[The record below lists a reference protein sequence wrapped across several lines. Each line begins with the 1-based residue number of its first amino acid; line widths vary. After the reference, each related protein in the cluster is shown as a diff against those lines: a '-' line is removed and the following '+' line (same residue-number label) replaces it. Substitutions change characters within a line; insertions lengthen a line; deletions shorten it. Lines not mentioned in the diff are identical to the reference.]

1 MTQTNEG
8 TLLGGR
14 VKYRQFTSG
23 HRSGFEPVLLAASI
37 NAKPGEQV
45 LEAGSGAGAALLCLG
60 YRIAGLAGTGLE
72 IDPTLAALANENFKI
87 NGLQNFFCLQGD
99 TAHPPFSGIFQH
111 AIANP
116 PWFNPAATKSPDEK
130 RALAHHA
137 HTGLLADWISG
148 LTTCLKSNGQIYLI
162 LPSASFSEALVYLRS
177 HKYGAIT
184 LLPLWPRTGQAAAQV
199 IITARRGAR
208 SPDRLLP
215 GLVLHDATG
224 ISPQANA
231 ILRDGAALSMD

>member
-1 MTQTNEG
+1 VTQTTEG

-14 VKYRQFTSG
+14 VKYRQFTTG
-23 HRSGFEPVLLAASI
+23 HRTGFEPVLLAASV
-37 NAKPGEQV
+37 NAKPGDQV

-60 YRIAGLAGTGLE
+60 HRIAGLNGTGLE

-99 TAHPPFSGIFQH
+99 TTHPPFGGTFQH

-116 PWFNPAATKSPDEK
+116 PWFNPASTKSPDEK

-137 HTGLLADWISG
+137 PTGLLADWVSG
-148 LTTCLKSNGQIYLI
+148 LTACLKSNGQIYLI
-162 LPSASFSEALVYLRS
+162 LPAASLSEALTHLKT

-184 LLPLWPRTGQAAAQV
+184 LLPLWPRAGQAAAQV

-208 SPDRLLP
+208 SPDRLLA
-215 GLVLHDATG
+215 GLTLHNEAG
-224 ISPQANA
+224 ITPEAEA